1 MAIHSKKPLGL
12 LVALLV
18 VFVTIVPVSGW
29 SSTPIP
35 TVESPAITVGT
46 TPLDIAITP
55 DGSKAYVANYHSNNV
70 SEIDLTTGTVTHTIA
85 VGVNPTSIAI
95 SPNGQFAYVT
105 NYRDGTWTD
114 TSVSKIDLVTR
125 EVTPI
130 THASIV
136 GPRFVLFHPD
146 GSEAYVS
153 NQNGTSIQVIR
164 TSSHEVDRVIPLTV
178 DGAQD
183 MAISSDGKM
192 LFVSFASRNMVSKVN
207 LETGSVVDSITT
219 DLNSPRGLLVVSHT
233 TERLYV
239 AQSGVG
245 ANRVSV
251 YDPAT
256 LTKLRDITIAGLSG
270 PTTMSLDAP
279 EGSAKQIFV
288 ANTGGTNIRIIDL
301 ANDPANDAFNSSMIS
316 LGSAPRVIAF
326 APPNRLMGYVVT
338 GAINQVGTVTRL
350 TYHQTRT
357 LSFSTT
363 TYTRPYGATQTVAA
377 NPSLGVGVGALSYS
391 HGNSTA
397 CTVDSTSGVVTMTNS
412 TGTCSISST
421 ITRGG
426 ATRATAFA
434 QASTSTPVTIT
445 PGKAAISV
453 AAASQSVSVGSSVS
467 AAFSISSGALVSTD
481 NISSVTFRFEGT
493 GSTNYPES
501 TSAPTEMGTYS
512 VTPSSAVFGVGSLS
526 NYEITYVPGTLTIQA
541 ASSPPP
547 SSGGSVGALPLT
559 VQLVSPNGLE
569 VLRSNGGFI
578 TLPKPSETRKK
589 FVFSGWSEF
598 RDGRGQIYKAGERL
612 EVIRNK
618 TLYATWSP
626 KLARA
631 VASQFAPNSAVLSN
645 SARVDVKRFLRA
657 VPNVATVTCVGS
669 VSSSR
674 ITPQLRV
681 LGQARA
687 KATCSY
693 ISDLRPKLN
702 VKISNNVVFS
712 LGSNNRSAVLTSR

>member
-18 VFVTIVPVSGW
+18 IFVTIVPVSGW

-95 SPNGQFAYVT
+95 SPNGLFAYVT
-105 NYRDGTWTD
+105 NYRDGTWTG

-125 EVTPI
+125 VVTSI

-164 TSSHEVDRVIPLTV
+164 TSSDEVDRVIPLTV
-178 DGAQD
+178 DGAED

-192 LFVSFASRNMVSKVN
+192 LFVSFASGNMVSKVN
-207 LETGSVVDSITT
+207 LETGSVVDSITG
-219 DLNSPRGLLVVSHT
+219 LNSPRGLLVVSHT

-239 AQSGVG
+239 AESG

-251 YDPAT
+251 YDPAN
-256 LTKLRDITIAGLSG
+256 LTKLGDITIAGLSG

-350 TYHQTRT
+350 TYHQPRT

-363 TYTRPYGATQTVAA
+363 TYTRPYGATQTVLA

-434 QASTSTPVTIT
+434 QALTSTPVTIT
-445 PGKAAISV
+445 PAQAPITV
-453 AAASQSVSVGSSVS
+453 AATSQSVSVGSSVS

-481 NISSVTFRFEGT
+481 NISGVTFTFEGT
-493 GSTNYPES
+493 GSTNYPASS
-501 TSAPTEMGTYS
+501 TAPTEIGTYS
-512 VTPSSAVFGVGSLS
+512 VTPSSAVFGGGISS
-526 NYEITYVPGTLTIQA
+526 NYNITYAPGTLTIQA
-541 ASSPPP
+541 ASSPPL
-547 SSGGSVGALPLT
+547 SSGVSGGASPLT
-559 VQLVSPNGLE
+559 VQLVSPRGLE
-569 VLRSNGGFI
+569 VLRSNGGFV

-589 FVFSGWSEF
+589 FLFSGWSEF
-598 RDGRGQIYKAGERL
+598 RDGRGQIYKAGELL

-626 KLARA
+626 KPSRT
-631 VASQFAPNSAVLSN
+631 VASQFGPNSAVLSK
-645 SARVDVKRFLRA
+645 ATKVDVRRFLRA

-674 ITPQLRV
+674 ITPQLRI

-687 KATCSY
+687 KATCGY
-693 ISDLRPKLN
+693 ISELRPKLN

-712 LGSNNRSAVLTSR
+712 IGSNNRSTVLTSR